1 MTTTSNAETQRRKGG
16 ETDRFTPAAA
26 PPRRAALPDFLMRR
40 RRVGWLLL
48 ICVVY
53 LSLAGYQLGLPG
65 LHYDEAKEA
74 GVNAME
80 LLTGAPLTAFR
91 GATVSLFGL
100 PLPLMVQDYIGSLNV
115 YLALPF
121 LAATGIGVPNLRFL
135 PILLGLLALLALER
149 AISEWVALHR
159 RQSGPVPISLAA
171 LCALTLLA
179 AAPSFVFWSR
189 QGIFVTNA
197 TQPLTFAAI
206 WLGLRWLRTGAA
218 RRLLLAGLAGG
229 LALYAKLLAVWL
241 IGPFVLT
248 AGGWWLWRQRRRP
261 AGIDPDELTPPPLS
275 PALLAGAVAA
285 FLLPLLPLLL
295 FNLQTGGTLAS
306 VGGNLGQSYYG
317 VDNRAIFAN
326 LPVRL
331 GQIVSVLRGDHL
343 WYLGA
348 IHANSLAP
356 WLAAAALGIG
366 LARPAG
372 RRLLL
377 PPLLL
382 LLPAVG
388 ASLFTVSDLFITHY
402 ALLHPLLAAIV
413 GLALAWLCE
422 QTRAVRL
429 GLLLPGALL
438 VLWLGGDLSAS
449 LAYHQALARS
459 GGLADHSDATYH
471 LAYHLRYNGLGA
483 PIALDW
489 GLDAPVRF
497 LSEGTVTPI
506 EIFGYDDLAAPDAAF
521 AARLGP
527 FLENPQNVFL
537 LHAPGREIFRGRREA
552 FLQQARLHGAQ
563 PELAAT
569 FSQRDGTALVE
580 VWRLAPVGSAKD

>member
-16 ETDRFTPAAA
+16 ETDRFTSAA
-26 PPRRAALPDFLMRR
+26 PPRRRAALPDFLLRR
-40 RRVGWLLL
+40 RRVGWLWLL
-48 ICVVY
+48 CVLY

-80 LLTGAPLTAFR
+80 LLTGAPVTAFR

-149 AISEWVALHR
+149 AISEWVALGR
-159 RQSGPVPISLAA
+159 GQSGPPPISLAA
-171 LCALTLLA
+171 LCALTLLV

-206 WLGLRWLRTGAA
+206 WLGLRWLRTGAG
-218 RRLLLAGLAGG
+218 RWLLLAGLAGG
-229 LALYAKLLAVWL
+229 MALYAKLLAIWL
-241 IGPFVLT
+241 IGPFVLLV
-248 AGGWWLWRQRRRP
+248 GGWWLWRQRTQP
-261 AGIDPDELTPPPLS
+261 EVIDPGQLPLPHLS
-275 PALLAGAVAA
+275 LPLLAGAVAA
-285 FLLPLLPLLL
+285 FLLPLLPFLL

-306 VGGNLGQSYYG
+306 VGGNLAQSYYG

-348 IHANSLAP
+348 IQANGLAP
-356 WLAAAALGIG
+356 WLGAGVLLFG
-366 LARPAG
+366 LVRPTG
-372 RRLLL
+372 RRMLL

-382 LLPAVG
+382 LSLAVG
-388 ASLFTVSDLFITHY
+388 ASLFTVSDLFVTHY
-402 ALLHPLLAAIV
+402 ALIHPLLVGIV
-413 GLALAWLCE
+413 GLALAWLYE
-422 QTRAVRL
+422 QTRAFRL

-483 PIALDW
+483 PLALDW

-506 EIFGYDDLAAPDAAF
+506 ELFGYDHLNAPDAAF
-521 AARLGP
+521 AQRIGP

-537 LHAPGREIFRGRREA
+537 LHAPGQEIFRGRREA
-552 FLQQARLHGAQ
+552 FFQQARLHGAQ
-563 PELAAT
+563 PQLAAT
-569 FSQRDGTALVE
+569 FAQRDGTVLVE
-580 VWRLAPVGSAKD
+580 LWRLARAAGARD

>member
-1 MTTTSNAETQRRKGG
+1 MANCNAKTQRRR
-16 ETDRFTPAAA
+16 RF
-26 PPRRAALPDFLMRR
+26 
-40 RRVGWLLL
+40 GLLL
-48 ICVVY
+48 LVLAY
-53 LSLAGYQLGLPG
+53 LVLAGYQLGLPG

-80 LLTGAPLTAFR
+80 LLTGAPVTAFR
-91 GATVSLFGL
+91 GATFSLFGL
-100 PLPLMVQDYIGSLNV
+100 HLPLMVQDYIGSLNV

-149 AISEWVALHR
+149 AISEWVALDS
-159 RQSGPVPISLAA
+159 RQSGPPPISLAA
-171 LCALTLLA
+171 LGALTLLV

-197 TQPLTFAAI
+197 TQPFAFAAL
-206 WLGLRWLRTGAA
+206 WLGLRWLRTGAG
-218 RRLLLAGLAGG
+218 RWLLLAGLAGG

-241 IGPFVLT
+241 IGPFGLL
-248 AGGWWLWRQRRRP
+248 AGGWWLWRQRRR
-261 AGIDPDELTPPPLS
+261 AGSIDPNELTPPPLS
-275 PALLAGAVAA
+275 PALLAGAAAA

-356 WLAAAALGIG
+356 GLAAGALLTG
-366 LARPAG
+366 LLRPAG

-382 LLPAVG
+382 LLLAVG
-388 ASLFTVSDLFITHY
+388 SSLFTVSDLFITHY
-402 ALLHPLLAAIV
+402 ALIHPLLAGIV
-413 GLALAWLCE
+413 GLALAWLYE
-422 QTRAVRL
+422 QSRTVRL
-429 GLLLPGALL
+429 GRLLPGALL
-438 VLWLGGDLSAS
+438 LLWLGGDLSAS

-459 GGLADHSDATYH
+459 GGLADHSDAAYH
-471 LAYHLRYNGLGA
+471 LAYYLRYNGLGA

-506 EIFGYDDLAAPDAAF
+506 EIFGYDDLTAPDAAF
-521 AARLGP
+521 PARLGP
-527 FLENPQNVFL
+527 FLENPRNVFL
-537 LHAPGREIFRGRREA
+537 LHAAGQEIFRGRREA
-552 FLQQARLHGAQ
+552 FLQQAGLHGAQ
-563 PELAAT
+563 AELAAT

-580 VWRLAPVGSAKD
+580 LWRLAPVDSAED